1 MKFISANEE
10 SRLQV
15 IEDLSQFL
23 RRRKVEKL
31 LSQVQLVIGSVQPIF
46 IKRKIL
52 GNRSSS
58 QLISADA
65 RVSGPSIGEH
75 TDHLRLNACS

>member
-1 MKFISANEE
+1 M
-10 SRLQV
+10 
-15 IEDLSQFL
+15 
-23 RRRKVEKL
+23 
-31 LSQVQLVIGSVQPIF
+31 IGSVQSIF
-46 IKRKIL
+46 IKRKVL

-75 TDHLRLNACS
+75 TDYLRLNAVDVATCIFDSQPHSVFRFVFDTIFETNVIR